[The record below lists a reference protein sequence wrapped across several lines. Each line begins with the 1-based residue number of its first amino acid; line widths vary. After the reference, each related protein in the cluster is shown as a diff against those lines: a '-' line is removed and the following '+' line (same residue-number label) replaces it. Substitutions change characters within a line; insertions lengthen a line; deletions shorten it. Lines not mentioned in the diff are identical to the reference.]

1 MGSSR
6 RRQLCKDSGP
16 SEEPL
21 WESKVMQKVQD
32 FIQGHHKDQ
41 TGFITRSDMQ
51 VKDGTTGILMTG
63 CFFFLISFILRSC
76 RRRISHAAQRSWSS
90 SLMGWMLLALGS

>member
-21 WESKVMQKVQD
+21 WASKVMQKVQD
-32 FIQGHHKDQ
+32 FIHGHHKDQ

-63 CFFFLISFILRSC
+63 CFFFFFS
-76 RRRISHAAQRSWSS
+76 
-90 SLMGWMLLALGS
+90 